1 MDTKALK
8 DKILQLAMQGKLVPQ
23 DENDEPASVLLERIK
38 KEKEQLIKNKKIK
51 KEKALPEITEDEIPY
66 ELPNGWKWVRLGD
79 ISKNIHYGYTASAKE
94 DIDGIKLL
102 RITDIQ
108 NNKVNWKNVPYCDID
123 NNKFET
129 YKLEND
135 DILIVRT
142 GGTIGKSFIVKNI
155 NYNSVFASY
164 LIRVVPLKNINANYL
179 KLFLETP
186 LYWDQLI
193 IKSQGTGQPNVNATS
208 LKELLIPFPPLNEQK
223 RIVKKIDSL
232 FNLVDGLENNK
243 QDLLQNISDVRNKS
257 LQLAVQGKLVPQDE
271 NDESASLLIERI
283 KKEKEQL
290 IKDKKI
296 KKEKALPEITE
307 DEIPYELP
315 KSWKWVRIN
324 NIVAL
329 NDNSIR
335 RGPFGSAITKN
346 MFVPKGED
354 TYKVYEQKNAIKKN
368 CNLGDYYITKEH
380 YEKLKRFKVGPGDI
394 IISCA
399 GTIGESYIL
408 PNGIEEGI
416 INQALLKIRLN
427 ENIIDNIYFLNVFKS
442 LTQVELNNS
451 AKGSAIKNLV
461 SVDYLKKDVLFPLP
475 PLNEQKRIV
484 EKLDFIMKLCDELE
498 SELNN

>member
-1 MDTKALK
+1 MDTKSLK
-8 DKILQLAMQGKLVPQ
+8 DKILQLAIQGKLVPQ
-23 DENDEPASVLLERIK
+23 DENDEPASILLERIK
-38 KEKEQLIKNKKIK
+38 KEKEQLIKDKKIK
-51 KEKALPEITEDEIPY
+51 KEKSLPEITEDEIPY
-66 ELPNGWKWVRLGD
+66 ELPNGWEWVRLGN

-94 DIDGIKLL
+94 DIDEIKLL

-135 DILIVRT
+135 DILIART

-186 LYWDQLI
+186 LYWNQLI

-232 FNLVDGLENNK
+232 FNLVNELENNK
-243 QDLLQNISDVRNKS
+243 QDLLHNISNVRNKA
-257 LQLAVQGKLVPQDE
+257 LQLAMKGKLVPQDE
-271 NDESASLLIERI
+271 NDEPVSVLLEKI

-290 IKDKKI
+290 IKDKKLQ
-296 KKEKALPEITE
+296 KEKPLSEITE

-315 KSWKWVRIN
+315 NNWVWVRLGDLSNYIKAGGDKPKDFSEIKTKEYNIPVIANGKIN
-324 NIVAL
+324 NGIIGYTNEAKEF
-329 NDNSIR
+329 NTCITI
-335 RGPFGSAITKN
+335 SA
-346 MFVPKGED
+346 
-354 TYKVYEQKNAIKKN
+354 
-368 CNLGDYYITKEH
+368 
-380 YEKLKRFKVGPGDI
+380 R
-394 IISCA
+394 
-399 GTIGESYIL
+399 GTIGYSFIRKDPFCPIVRLIVVCPNKHINFSYL
-408 PNGIEEGI
+408 DY
-416 INQALLKIRLN
+416 AFK
-427 ENIIDNIYFLNVFKS
+427 YFLAEGVGTSVKQ
-442 LTQVELNNS
+442 LTVPM
-451 AKGSAIKNLV
+451 IKP
-461 SVDYLKKDVLFPLP
+461 KIIPLP
-475 PLNEQKRIV
+475 PLEEQNRIV
-484 EKLDFIMKLCDELE
+484 EKLDSIMQLCDELE